1 MRICANVATHTKIT
15 ICMKLDTYIKGA
27 LTVIAACLVLLTANN
42 LGLIPTAKADSA
54 LQTMPSTNEGYALVP
69 INEDGSIN
77 VRVQSINDLET
88 IDVNIDDISTS
99 DKLNVNISSSNS
111 YSLQYAG
118 PIEVDAD

>member
-1 MRICANVATHTKIT
+1 
-15 ICMKLDTYIKGA
+15 
-27 LTVIAACLVLLTANN
+27 

-54 LQTMPSTNEGYALVP
+54 LQPMPSTTEGYALVP

-99 DKLNVNISSSNS
+99 DKPNVNISSSSS

-118 PIEVDAD
+118 PLEVEVDD